1 MWKAAKGLLSSKKA
15 LMAFISA
22 GVWALGKAGLDMD
35 TETLAGIVSP
45 LWVYIFGQGIAD
57 HGKGKEEKKI
67 EGAEKAALAA
77 PAPAAPVDEDED
89 EDTDPA

>member
-1 MWKAAKGLLSSKKA
+1 MWTAAKGLLSSKKA

-57 HGKGKEEKKI
+57 HGKGKEEKKL
-67 EGAEKAALAA
+67 EGAKAAAA
-77 PAPAAPVDEDED
+77 SPQPVAKPVDEAA
-89 EDTDPA
+89 DPA

>member
-1 MWKAAKGLLSSKKA
+1 MWKAAKGLLGSKKA

-45 LWVYIFGQGIAD
+45 LWVYIFGQGVAD
-57 HGKGKEEKKI
+57 MGKGKEEKKL
-67 EGAEKAALAA
+67 EAADAKEAKAAAA
-77 PAPAAPVDEDED
+77 PKPAEPAPAEA
-89 EDTDPA
+89 